1 MASVADAIA
10 LPECLPDCAGAN
22 LHDANLNRTDL
33 SDADLSG
40 ANLTFAYLV
49 LANAEA
55 TETALSDVAG
65 HSAVASGEPLD
76 AAAGEP
82 LVGRQGPVNAPS
94 MRATRS
100 AKGVQVAAV
109 R

>member
-1 MASVADAIA
+1 MGHGPPADLQREEMLTIPALKAAMASATDAIAATHPAGWLRA

-22 LHDANLNRTDL
+22 LHDVNLNRTDL

-55 TETALSDVAG
+55 TETALSERDSRIRPPA
-65 HSAVASGEPLD
+65 EP
-76 AAAGEP
+76 
-82 LVGRQGPVNAPS
+82 
-94 MRATRS
+94 
-100 AKGVQVAAV
+100 
-109 R
+109 

>member
-22 LHDANLNRTDL
+22 LHNVNLNRTDL

-55 TETALSDVAG
+55 TETALSEVAV
-65 HSAVASGEPLD
+65 HSAEAFGGLCRRAVGWAPGAGQRTLD
-76 AAAGEP
+76 AGYA
-82 LVGRQGPVNAPS
+82 LRQ
-94 MRATRS
+94 
-100 AKGVQVAAV
+100 GVQVAAV